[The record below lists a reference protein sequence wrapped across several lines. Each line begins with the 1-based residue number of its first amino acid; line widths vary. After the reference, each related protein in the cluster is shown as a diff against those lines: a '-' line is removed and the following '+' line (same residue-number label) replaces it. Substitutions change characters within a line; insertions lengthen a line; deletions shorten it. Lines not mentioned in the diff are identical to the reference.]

1 MQIKKVEDYGKVDF
15 DEKVKEKFKMMYV
28 PNWFSV
34 DLKTGV
40 RFFFFSFPDHVW
52 RQYFI
57 HFLKNFM
64 LKIYNYCIIIGANFF
79 DGSAVVGNG
88 RLNVF

>member
-1 MQIKKVEDYGKVDF
+1 MLFILQIKKVEDYGKVDF

-40 RFFFFSFPDHVW
+40 RFFFSF
-52 RQYFI
+52 R
-57 HFLKNFM
+57 
-64 LKIYNYCIIIGANFF
+64 IIRE
-79 DGSAVVGNG
+79 GNT
-88 RLNVF
+88 LFTF